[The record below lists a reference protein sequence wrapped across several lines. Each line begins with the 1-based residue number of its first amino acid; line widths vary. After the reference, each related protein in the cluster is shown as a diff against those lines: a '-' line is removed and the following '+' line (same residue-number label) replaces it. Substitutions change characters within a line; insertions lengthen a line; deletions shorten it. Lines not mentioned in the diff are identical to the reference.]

1 MILDTIPKNYRII
14 MSEQIETSLCHIASF
29 APFEDKSGASHFP
42 IYNTGTFD
50 LKKQTGDKIYDYTRS
65 DNPTREVLE
74 NLFTHV
80 EGGAGCVCTHTG
92 IACVSLLFET
102 VLKANSHILVE
113 ADCYGGT
120 FRLLKIFKEK
130 YNITV
135 HFANFLDFEM
145 LEHILKTNPI
155 DLVLCESPTN
165 PGLKIIDLKQVAD
178 LSHKYNALFAVDN
191 SLATFISQ
199 RPLEFGADFSLFST
213 TKYISGHGSVVAGA
227 IVAKTKELS
236 QQIHY
241 YANAHGRSQ
250 NPMDVFLISLGIP
263 TLKIRMIEH
272 EKNSIIIAKFLE
284 EQDYIKKVTHPALPT
299 HPQYE
304 LAKKQ
309 MTYIPGLFCVDFT
322 SVELAE
328 QFIEKTKIFGE
339 KCSFGSPDSRVEI
352 PAKISHASFSKEEL
366 AAIGISDSTVRFSIG
381 LENVE
386 DLINDIK
393 QAVKK

>member
-1 MILDTIPKNYRII
+1 MKKN
-14 MSEQIETSLCHIASF
+14 IETSLCHIAKF
-29 APFEDKSGASHFP
+29 APFDEVTGASHFP

-50 LKKQTGDKIYDYTRS
+50 LKKQSGDKIYDYTRS

-135 HFANFLDFEM
+135 HFANFLEFDN
-145 LEHILKTNPI
+145 LEKILSSNPI

-165 PGLKIIDLKQVAD
+165 PGLKIIDLEKVAN

-199 RPLEFGADFSLFST
+199 RPLELGADFSLFST

-272 EKNSIIIAKFLE
+272 EKNSIFIAKYLE
-284 EQDYIKKVTHPALPT
+284 KQSYIKNVTHPSLES

-304 LAKKQ
+304 LAQKQ
-309 MTYIPGLFCVDFT
+309 MQFIPGVFCVDFIN
-322 SVELAE
+322 VELAE
-328 QFIEKTKIFGE
+328 KFIANAKLFGE

-381 LENVE
+381 LESVE
-386 DLINDIK
+386 DLIADIE
-393 QAVKK
+393 QAIK

>member
-1 MILDTIPKNYRII
+1 MDK
-14 MSEQIETSLCHIASF
+14 QIETSLCHIAKF
-29 APFEDKSGASHFP
+29 APFDEVTGASHFP

-50 LKKQTGDKIYDYTRS
+50 LKKQSGDKIYDYTRS

-74 NLFTHV
+74 KLFTHV

-102 VLKANSHILVE
+102 ALKANSQVLVE
-113 ADCYGGT
+113 ADGYGGT

-130 YNITV
+130 YNIQV
-135 HFANFLDFEM
+135 HFANFCDVEM
-145 LEHILKTNPI
+145 IEHILKTNPI
-155 DLVLCESPTN
+155 ALVLCESPTN
-165 PGLKIIDLKQVAD
+165 PGLKIIDLELIAN
-178 LSHKYNALFAVDN
+178 LSHKYDALFAVDN

-199 RPLEFGADFSLFST
+199 RPLDFGADFSLFST

-236 QQIHY
+236 EQIHY

-272 EKNSIIIAKFLE
+272 EKNSITIAKYLE
-284 EQDYIKKVTHPALPT
+284 KQSYIKKVTHPALPS

-309 MTYIPGLFCVDFT
+309 MIYIPGVFCVDFT

-328 QFIEKTKIFGE
+328 KFIENTKIFGE

-366 AAIGISDSTVRFSIG
+366 KAIGISDSTVRFSIG
-381 LENVE
+381 LESVE
-386 DLINDIK
+386 DLIKDIE
-393 QAVKK
+393 QAVK

>member
-1 MILDTIPKNYRII
+1 MKKHV
-14 MSEQIETSLCHIASF
+14 ETSLSHIASF
-29 APFEDKSGASHFP
+29 APFDDVAGASHFP

-50 LKKQTGDKIYDYTRS
+50 LKKQNGDKIYDYTRS
-65 DNPTREVLE
+65 DNPTREMLE
-74 NLFTHV
+74 NLFASV

-92 IACVSLLFET
+92 IASVALLFET

-130 YNITV
+130 YNVTV
-135 HFANFLDFEM
+135 HFADFLEFDV
-145 LEHILKTNPI
+145 LEDILKNNPI

-165 PGLKIIDLKQVAD
+165 PGLKIIDLEKVAN
-178 LSHKYNALFAVDN
+178 LSHKYNSVFAVDN

-199 RPLEFGADFSLFST
+199 KPLELGADFSLFST
-213 TKYISGHGSVVAGA
+213 TKYISGHGAVVAGA
-227 IVAKTKELS
+227 IVAKTHELA

-250 NPMDVFLISLGIP
+250 NPMDVYLITLGIP
-263 TLKIRMIEH
+263 TLKIRMAEH
-272 EKNSIIIAKFLE
+272 EKNSIIIANFLE
-284 EQDYIKKVTHPALPT
+284 EQNYITKVTHPALES
-299 HPQYE
+299 HPQYD

-309 MTYIPGLFCVDFT
+309 MTYIPGLFCADF
-322 SVELAE
+322 SSLELAE
-328 QFIEKTKIFGE
+328 KFIENTKIFGE

-352 PAKISHASFSKEEL
+352 PAKISHATFSKEEL
-366 AAIGISDSTVRFSIG
+366 AAIGIAEGTVRFSIG

-386 DLINDIK
+386 DLIEDIK
-393 QAVKK
+393 QAVK

>member
-1 MILDTIPKNYRII
+1 MT
-14 MSEQIETSLCHIASF
+14 EQIETSLCHIASF
-29 APFEDKSGASHFP
+29 APFDDITGASHFP

-50 LKKQTGDKIYDYTRS
+50 LKKQKGDKIYDYTRS

-130 YNITV
+130 YNVTV
-135 HFANFLDFEM
+135 HFADFLDFEM
-145 LEHILKTNPI
+145 LEHILATNPI

-178 LSHKYNALFAVDN
+178 LSHKYDALFAVDN

-199 RPLEFGADFSLFST
+199 RPLELGADFSLFST
-213 TKYISGHGSVVAGA
+213 TKYISGHGAVVAGA

-236 QQIHY
+236 EQIHY

-263 TLKIRMIEH
+263 TLKVRMAEH
-272 EKNSIIIAKFLE
+272 EKNSIVIAKFLE
-284 EQDYIKKVTHPALPT
+284 EQDYIVKVTHPALPS

-309 MTYIPGLFCVDFT
+309 MKFIPGLFCVDFN

-328 QFIEKTKIFGE
+328 SFIENTKLFGE

-386 DLINDIK
+386 DLIADIK

>member
-1 MILDTIPKNYRII
+1 MYK
-14 MSEQIETSLCHIASF
+14 QIETSLCHIAKF
-29 APFEDKSGASHFP
+29 APFDDVSGASHFP

-50 LKKQTGDKIYDYTRS
+50 LKKQKGDKIYDYTRS

-80 EGGAGCVCTHTG
+80 ENGAGCVCTHTG

-102 VLKANSHILVE
+102 VLKANSQVLVE

-130 YNITV
+130 YNIQV
-135 HFANFLDFEM
+135 HFANFCDEDM
-145 LEHILKTNPI
+145 IEHILKTHNI

-165 PGLKIIDLKQVAD
+165 PGLKIIDLELIAN
-178 LSHKYNALFAVDN
+178 LSHKYDALFAVDN

-199 RPLEFGADFSLFST
+199 RPLDFGADFSLFST

-236 QQIHY
+236 EQIHY

-272 EKNSIIIAKFLE
+272 EKNSILIANYLE
-284 EQDYIKKVTHPALPT
+284 KQDYIKKVTHPALPS
-299 HPQYE
+299 HPQYK
-304 LAKKQ
+304 LAKN
-309 MTYIPGLFCVDFT
+309 
-322 SVELAE
+322 
-328 QFIEKTKIFGE
+328 
-339 KCSFGSPDSRVEI
+339 R
-352 PAKISHASFSKEEL
+352 
-366 AAIGISDSTVRFSIG
+366 
-381 LENVE
+381 
-386 DLINDIK
+386 
-393 QAVKK
+393 

>member
-1 MILDTIPKNYRII
+1 MKKN
-14 MSEQIETSLCHIASF
+14 IETSLCHIAKF
-29 APFEDKSGASHFP
+29 APFDEVTGASHFP

-50 LKKQTGDKIYDYTRS
+50 LKKQFGDKIYDYTRS

-135 HFANFLDFEM
+135 HFANFLEFDN
-145 LEHILKTNPI
+145 LEKILSSNKI

-165 PGLKIIDLKQVAD
+165 PGLKIIDLEKVAN

-199 RPLEFGADFSLFST
+199 RPLELGAYFSLFST

-263 TLKIRMIEH
+263 TLKIRMKEH
-272 EKNSIIIAKFLE
+272 EQNSIIIAKYLE
-284 EQDYIKKVTHPALPT
+284 EQDYIVKVTHPALPT

-309 MTYIPGLFCVDFT
+309 MQYIPGVFCADFRT
-322 SVELAE
+322 LELAE
-328 QFIEKTKIFGE
+328 KFIENTKIFGE

-352 PAKISHASFSKEEL
+352 PAKISHASFSKAEL
-366 AAIGISDSTVRFSIG
+366 EAIGIAEGTVRFSIG
-381 LENVE
+381 LESVE
-386 DLINDIK
+386 DLIKDIE
-393 QAVKK
+393 QAVK

>member
-1 MILDTIPKNYRII
+1 MYKN
-14 MSEQIETSLCHIASF
+14 IETSLAHLQEFSTIKDPY
-29 APFEDKSGASHFP
+29 APSHFP

-50 LKKQTGDKIYDYTRS
+50 LKKQSSDKIYDYTRS

-74 NLFTHV
+74 NFFSHA
-80 EGGAGCVCTHTG
+80 ENAAGCVCTHTG
-92 IACVSLLFET
+92 IAAVALLFET

-120 FRLLKIFKEK
+120 FRLLKIFKDK

-135 HFANFLDFEM
+135 HFADF
-145 LEHILKTNPI
+145 LEHETLENILKNNPI

-165 PGLKIIDLKQVAD
+165 PGLKIIDLSAVAT
-178 LSHKYNALFAVDN
+178 LCKTHNALFAVDN

-199 RPLEFGADFSLFST
+199 KPLNLGADFSLFST

-227 IVAKTKELS
+227 IVAKTEALAKEL
-236 QQIHY
+236 HY

-250 NPMDVFLISLGIP
+250 NPMDVFLIGLGLP
-263 TLKIRMIEH
+263 TLKIRMQEH
-272 EKNSIIIAKFLE
+272 LKLALVIIDFLKDQPYIQSINF
-284 EQDYIKKVTHPALPT
+284 PALPS

-309 MTYIPGLFCVDFT
+309 MSYIPAVFTVDFV

-328 QFIEKTKIFGE
+328 KFIENTKIFGE

-386 DLINDIK
+386 DLIEDIQ
-393 QAVKK
+393 QALK

>member
-1 MILDTIPKNYRII
+1 MKKHV
-14 MSEQIETSLCHIASF
+14 ETSLSHIASF
-29 APFEDKSGASHFP
+29 APFDDVAGASHFP

-50 LKKQTGDKIYDYTRS
+50 LKKQNGDKIYDYTRS
-65 DNPTREVLE
+65 DNPTREMLE
-74 NLFTHV
+74 NLFASV

-92 IACVSLLFET
+92 IASVALLFET

-130 YNITV
+130 YNVTV
-135 HFANFLDFEM
+135 HFADFLEFDV
-145 LEHILKTNPI
+145 LEDILKNNPI

-165 PGLKIIDLKQVAD
+165 PGLKIIDLEKVAN
-178 LSHKYNALFAVDN
+178 LSHKYNSVFAVDN

-199 RPLEFGADFSLFST
+199 KPLELGADFSLFST
-213 TKYISGHGSVVAGA
+213 TKYISGHGAVVAGA
-227 IVAKTKELS
+227 IVAKTHELA

-250 NPMDVFLISLGIP
+250 NPMDVYLITLGIP
-263 TLKIRMIEH
+263 TLKIRMAEH

-284 EQDYIKKVTHPALPT
+284 EQNYITKVTHPALES
-299 HPQYE
+299 HPQYD

-309 MTYIPGLFCVDFT
+309 MTYIPGLFCADF
-322 SVELAE
+322 SSLELAE
-328 QFIEKTKIFGE
+328 KFIENTKIFGE

-352 PAKISHASFSKEEL
+352 PAKISHATFSKEEL
-366 AAIGISDSTVRFSIG
+366 AAIGIAEGTVRFSIG

-386 DLINDIK
+386 DLIEDIK
-393 QAVKK
+393 QAVK

>member
-1 MILDTIPKNYRII
+1 MDK
-14 MSEQIETSLCHIASF
+14 QIETSLCHIAKF
-29 APFEDKSGASHFP
+29 APFDEVTGASHFP

-50 LKKQTGDKIYDYTRS
+50 LKKQSGDKIYDYTRS

-80 EGGAGCVCTHTG
+80 ESGAGCVCTHTG

-135 HFANFLDFEM
+135 HFANFLEFDN
-145 LEHILKTNPI
+145 LEKILSSNPI

-165 PGLKIIDLKQVAD
+165 PGLKIIDLEKVAN

-199 RPLEFGADFSLFST
+199 RPLELGADFSLFST

-263 TLKIRMIEH
+263 TLKIRMKEH
-272 EKNSIIIAKFLE
+272 EQNSIIIAKYLE
-284 EQDYIKKVTHPALPT
+284 EQDYIVKVTHPALPT

-309 MTYIPGLFCVDFT
+309 MQYIPGVFCADFKT
-322 SVELAE
+322 LELAE
-328 QFIEKTKIFGE
+328 KFIENTKIFGE

-352 PAKISHASFSKEEL
+352 PAKISHASFSKAEL
-366 AAIGISDSTVRFSIG
+366 EAIGIAEGTVRFSIG
-381 LENVE
+381 LESVE
-386 DLINDIK
+386 DLIKDIE
-393 QAVKK
+393 QAVK

>member
-1 MILDTIPKNYRII
+1 

-165 PGLKIIDLKQVAD
+165 PGLKFIDLKQVAD

-309 MTYIPGLFCVDFT
+309 MQFIPGLFCVDFT

>member
-1 MILDTIPKNYRII
+1 MYKN
-14 MSEQIETSLCHIASF
+14 IETSLAHLQEFSSIKDPYAS
-29 APFEDKSGASHFP
+29 SHFP

-50 LKKQTGDKIYDYTRS
+50 LKKQIANNNDKIYDYTRS

-74 NLFTHV
+74 NFFTHA
-80 EGGAGCVCTHTG
+80 ENAAGCVCTHTG
-92 IACVSLLFET
+92 IAAVALLFET

-135 HFANFLDFEM
+135 HFANFL
-145 LEHILKTNPI
+145 EHETLAKILKTNRI

-165 PGLKIIDLKQVAD
+165 PGLKIIDLKAVAV
-178 LSHKYNALFAVDN
+178 LCKQHNALFAVDN

-199 RPLEFGADFSLFST
+199 KPLDLGADFSLFST

-227 IVAKTKELS
+227 IVAKTQTQANEL
-236 QQIHY
+236 HY

-250 NPMDVFLISLGIP
+250 NPMDVFLIGLGLP
-263 TLKIRMIEH
+263 TLKIRMQEH
-272 EKNSIIIAKFLE
+272 LKSALEVIAFLE
-284 EQDYIKKVTHPALPT
+284 KQSYIQSVNFPALPS

-304 LAKKQ
+304 LAKQQ
-309 MTYIPGLFCVDFT
+309 MKYIPAVFTVDFK
-322 SVELAE
+322 SVEQAE
-328 QFIEKTKIFGE
+328 KFIENTKIFGE

-352 PAKISHASFSKEEL
+352 PAKISHASFSKAEL
-366 AAIGISDSTVRFSIG
+366 AAIGISDATVRFSIG

-386 DLINDIK
+386 DLIEDIQ
-393 QAVKK
+393 QAVQ

>member
-1 MILDTIPKNYRII
+1 MYKN
-14 MSEQIETSLCHIASF
+14 IETVLSHMTKF
-29 APFEDKSGASHFP
+29 APFEDSAGASHFP

-50 LKKQTGDKIYDYTRS
+50 LKKQKGEKIYDYTRS

-74 NLFTHV
+74 NLFAHV
-80 EGGAGCVCTHTG
+80 EGGKGCVCTHTG
-92 IACVSLLFET
+92 IASVALLFET

-120 FRLLKIFKEK
+120 FRLLKVFKEK

-135 HFANFLDFEM
+135 HFANFLDFEK
-145 LEHILKTNPI
+145 LEEILKNNPI

-165 PGLKIIDLKQVAD
+165 PGLKIIDLEKVAKIV
-178 LSHKYNALFAVDN
+178 HKYESLFAVDN

-199 RPLEFGADFSLFST
+199 KPLDLGADFSLFST
-213 TKYISGHGSVVAGA
+213 TKYVSGHGAVVAGA
-227 IVAKTKELS
+227 IVAKTQELS
-236 QQIHY
+236 EQIHY

-250 NPMDVFLISLGIP
+250 NPMDVYLISLGVP
-263 TLKIRMIEH
+263 TLKVRMIEH
-272 EKNSIIIAKFLE
+272 QNSSLEIAKFLE
-284 EQDYIKKVTHPALPT
+284 EQSYITKVTHPGLKT

-309 MTYIPGLFCVDFT
+309 MKYIPGVFCADFR
-322 SVELAE
+322 SLDLAE
-328 QFIEKTKIFGE
+328 KFIENTKIFGE

-366 AAIGISDSTVRFSIG
+366 EAIGIAEGTVRFSIG

-386 DLINDIK
+386 DLIEDIK
-393 QAVKK
+393 QAVI

>member
-1 MILDTIPKNYRII
+1 MKKN
-14 MSEQIETSLCHIASF
+14 IETSLCHISKF
-29 APFEDKSGASHFP
+29 APFDEVTGASHFP

-50 LKKQTGDKIYDYTRS
+50 LKKQSGDKIYDYTRS

-135 HFANFLDFEM
+135 HFANFLEFDN
-145 LEHILKTNPI
+145 LEKILSSNPI

-165 PGLKIIDLKQVAD
+165 PGLKIIDLEKVAN

-199 RPLEFGADFSLFST
+199 RPLELGADFSLFST

-227 IVAKTKELS
+227 IVAKTEELS

-263 TLKIRMIEH
+263 TLKIRMKEH
-272 EKNSIIIAKFLE
+272 EQNSIIIAKFLE
-284 EQDYIKKVTHPALPT
+284 EQDYIVKVTHPSLPT

-309 MTYIPGLFCVDFT
+309 MQYIPGVFCADFKT
-322 SVELAE
+322 LELAE
-328 QFIEKTKIFGE
+328 KFIENTKIFGE

-352 PAKISHASFSKEEL
+352 PAKISHASFSKAEL
-366 AAIGISDSTVRFSIG
+366 EAIGIAEGTVRFSIG
-381 LENVE
+381 LESVE
-386 DLINDIK
+386 DLIEDIK
-393 QAVKK
+393 QAVK